1 MDDSH
6 PKTDSLTKQEFTEL
20 MIPTKETT
28 MITNKQVLEQGKL
41 VQDYP
46 IDYNP
51 FTGEQE
57 SNGGVENLLIF
68 DNKVYSVLT
77 DFTGSI
83 ADANGE
89 PSLVTDDADGF
100 MKTMFF
106 IDEYD
111 MDAAL
116 DAEVRGFEQDYE
128 DWQLD
133 QSLENDWMRNDD
145 W

>member
-1 MDDSH
+1 MN
-6 PKTDSLTKQEFTEL
+6 
-20 MIPTKETT
+20 
-28 MITNKQVLEQGKL
+28 MITNKQVFEQGKL

-57 SNGGVENLLIF
+57 SNGGVENLVIF
-68 DNKVYSVLT
+68 DQKVYSVLT

-83 ADANGE
+83 ADASGE

-106 IDEYD
+106 IDEDD

-133 QSLENDWMRNDD
+133 QSIDDDWMRSDD